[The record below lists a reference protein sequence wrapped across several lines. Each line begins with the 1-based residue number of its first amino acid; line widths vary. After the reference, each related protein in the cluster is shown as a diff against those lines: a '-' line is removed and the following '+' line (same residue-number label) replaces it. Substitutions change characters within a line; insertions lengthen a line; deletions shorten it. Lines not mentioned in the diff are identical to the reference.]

1 MAHITIKEIAKLSG
15 TSVSTVSRVLNNS
28 PSVSPAKRAKIK
40 DIIEQTHFQPSM
52 LARGMVSRKTN
63 TLAVVISDI
72 SNPYFT
78 DLLAQIGEI
87 AHKSGYTLLLINT
100 MTAGNH
106 SQNSAEIEINA
117 FQSIEERKVDGVL
130 ILGGE
135 IDKEK
140 INTNYVDALNILN
153 EHIPVVIIGQKVNG
167 CNATF
172 VERNQ
177 SQSVSI
183 ITRHLLALGH
193 KSLAFIGG
201 QPGIRITNQR
211 VNEFKKVLNIYSPS
225 KNQQI
230 ILTDFY
236 TQSGYDAITELL
248 NSKNPLP
255 EAIVAIN
262 DQVALGAIRCL
273 RDHQIEVPTDIALGS
288 CDEFPGSEFMIPRV
302 TTVNQHNEKLGKI
315 ALFYLLNLIENKN
328 FEAIETNDLPELIIR
343 ESCGAHLL
351 NK

>member
-40 DIIEQTHFQPSM
+40 NIIEQTHFQPSM

-72 SNPYFT
+72 NNPYFT
-78 DLLAQIGEI
+78 DLLSQIGEI
-87 AHKSGYTLLLINT
+87 AHRSGYTLLLINT
-100 MTAGNH
+100 MTAGN
-106 SQNSAEIEINA
+106 NSKNSVQIEIDA

-135 IDKEK
+135 IDKEE
-140 INTNYVDALNILN
+140 INKNYIEALNILN

-193 KSLAFIGG
+193 KNLAFIGG
-201 QPGIRITNQR
+201 QPGIRVTSQR

-225 KNQQI
+225 KNQQV

-248 NSKNPLP
+248 NSRKPLP

-262 DQVALGAIRCL
+262 DQVAFGAIRCL
-273 RDHQIEVPTDIALGS
+273 QDHQIEVPTDIALGS
-288 CDEFPGSEFMIPRV
+288 CDEFPGSEFMIPRI

-315 ALFYLLNLIENKN
+315 ALFYLFNLIENKD
-328 FEAIETNDLPELIIR
+328 FETIETNDLPELIIR